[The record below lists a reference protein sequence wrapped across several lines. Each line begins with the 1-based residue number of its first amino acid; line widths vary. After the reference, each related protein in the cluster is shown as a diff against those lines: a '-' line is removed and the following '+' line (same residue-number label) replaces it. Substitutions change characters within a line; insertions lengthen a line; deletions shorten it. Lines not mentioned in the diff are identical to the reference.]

1 MHHWKDS
8 ETIHA
13 LLTNSLWGVFMQIF
27 MPYWNYE
34 DTKALTLHCGKSGG
48 GIDPETEVI
57 HFGLS

>member
-1 MHHWKDS
+1 MHYWLIAFG
-8 ETIHA
+8 EYLGA
-13 LLTNSLWGVFMQIF
+13 FMQIF

-48 GIDPETEVI
+48 GIDPETEVT

>member
-1 MHHWKDS
+1 
-8 ETIHA
+8 
-13 LLTNSLWGVFMQIF
+13 MQIF